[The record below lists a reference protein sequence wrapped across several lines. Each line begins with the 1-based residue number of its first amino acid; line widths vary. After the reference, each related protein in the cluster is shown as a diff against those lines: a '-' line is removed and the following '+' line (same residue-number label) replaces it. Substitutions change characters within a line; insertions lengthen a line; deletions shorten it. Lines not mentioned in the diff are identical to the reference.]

1 MHRGYSFLFIVVDLF
16 YQKRIASYFFIQ
28 FSYKKVTLTLK
39 KKFNRY
45 LKEKGIQE
53 DNRIER
59 VGGKGY

>member
-1 MHRGYSFLFIVVDLF
+1 MFIVVDLFLF

-53 DNRIER
+53 ENRIER